1 MISEPLQI
9 VIQEWD
15 EWLRHNRRLSPTT
28 LVTYHADLQQFLNF
42 LGPHLGEEV
51 LLSHLVELKV
61 RDFRSWLAART
72 NEGYLLSSTSSV
84 LSTIRN
90 FFKYLNR
97 VGYSNTAILTVRSPR
112 VKVGLPR
119 ALLVDQTKT
128 LLTDVDSL
136 ELEPWVGQRNKA
148 LFTLLYGCGLR
159 ISEALN
165 LTQQQFPFGECLIV
179 KGKGNKERTI
189 PLFPLISEE
198 IEKYL
203 ALCPYQLDSD
213 APLFIGAKGKKL
225 NRGVVARTVR
235 QYRQMVGL
243 PDNTTPHS
251 LRHSYATHLMS
262 SSHDMR
268 GVQELLGHASLSST
282 QIYTNADQD
291 YLMSVYK
298 GAHPRAKTK
307 GVV

>member
-28 LVTYHADLQQFLNF
+28 LTTYHADLQQFLNF
-42 LGPHLGEEV
+42 LGAHLGEEV

-72 NEGYLLSSTSSV
+72 KDGYLLSSTTSV

-97 VGYSNTAILTVRSPR
+97 VGYPNTAIQTIRSPR
-112 VKVGLPR
+112 VKIGLPR
-119 ALLVDQTKT
+119 SLQIDQTKN
-128 LLTDVDSL
+128 LLDDVDSL
-136 ELEPWVGQRNKA
+136 ELEGWIGQRNKA

-165 LTQQQFPFGECLIV
+165 LTRHQFPFGDCLIV
-179 KGKGNKERTI
+179 KGKGNKERSI
-189 PLFPLISEE
+189 PVFPLISEE
-198 IEKYL
+198 IERYIS
-203 ALCPYQLDSD
+203 LCPYHLSPDS
-213 APLFIGAKGKKL
+213 PLFMGAKGKKL
-225 NRGVVARTVR
+225 SRGVVARTMR

-282 QIYTNADQD
+282 QIYTKVDQD
-291 YLMSVYK
+291 YLMNVFNE
-298 GAHPRAKTK
+298 AHPRAKK
-307 GVV
+307 ER